1 MYRTML
7 VLINVLSLSFLGLSQ
22 SSGDSINLAK
32 DPAQSFVLIPDSTG
46 NQIIHHTGY
55 CLSYDERAEQA
66 EWVFY
71 KLTTSSISVNVR
83 RNNDYREDSLVN
95 NGSATLEDYWR
106 SGYDRGH
113 MAPAGSMKINGES
126 MSHSFFMSNMSP
138 QIPGFNRG
146 IWKRLEEKVR
156 FWVENNDSIF
166 VVTGPILNEPID
178 SIGVNNVIVP
188 RAYYKT
194 LLAFKDGKVKGL
206 AFLLPHE
213 ESNKSLYSYATS
225 IDVIEEVT
233 GIDFYHNLDTP
244 TQKKV
249 EDNTS
254 VKTFIKR

>member
-1 MYRTML
+1 MYRIIL
-7 VLINVLSLSFLGLSQ
+7 VLISVLSLLFLGLSP

-32 DPAQSFVLIPDSTG
+32 DPAQRFLLIPDSTG

-71 KLTTSSISVNVR
+71 KLTTSSISVNIR
-83 RNNDYREDSLVN
+83 RNNDYREDPLVYT
-95 NGSATLEDYWR
+95 GSARLEDYR
-106 SGYDRGH
+106 YSGYDRGH
-113 MAPAGSMKINGES
+113 MAPAGSMKMNSES

-146 IWKRLEEKVR
+146 VWKRLEEKVR

-166 VVTGPILNEPID
+166 VVTGPILDDPID

-194 LLAFKDGKVKGL
+194 LLAFKDGKVMGL
-206 AFLLPHE
+206 AFFLPHS
-213 ESNKSLYSYATS
+213 ESNESLYSFATS
-225 IDVIEEVT
+225 IDVIEEIT
-233 GIDFYHNLDTP
+233 GIDFYHNLDSP
-244 TQKKV
+244 IQEKA
-249 EDNTS
+249 ENNS
-254 VKTFIKR
+254 NVKTFINK